1 MIDTQTI
8 LYNTMLT
15 IISTGLPILI
25 GYGVVF
31 IRQHLSLKQL
41 QTAKKISLNSAE
53 FVNQTMKDLEIDN
66 STKLSSAIISA
77 RNLAE
82 KVGIKLTDSQWETII
97 ESSVIEIKKGLN
109 TLAPE
114 SIITPENTPVINH
127 NDTTSMI
134 ATVEELP
141 SLEGQ
146 NSDVLQNVKSA
157 ESVATPSVESVPEIA
172 PENEIL
178 VFDPIVDTAEKIKTK
193 IIDKINNDKLLAET
207 KSIEEINA
215 QFSTIVQ

>member
-1 MIDTQTI
+1 ME
-8 LYNTMLT
+8 
-15 IISTGLPILI
+15 
-25 GYGVVF
+25 V
-31 IRQHLSLKQL
+31 
-41 QTAKKISLNSAE
+41 
-53 FVNQTMKDLEIDN
+53 VNQTMKDLEIDN

-157 ESVATPSVESVPEIA
+157 ESIAVPSVESIPEII
-172 PENEIL
+172 PETQNIPDL
-178 VFDPIVDTAEKIKTK
+178 TIGDVVLTDNSPISTIPIVVDTV
-193 IIDKINNDKLLAET
+193 NNAITDQIKLLAQQT
-207 KSIEEINA
+207 ANTTITNIVNQAINDA
-215 QFSTIVQ
+215 LIKATTPVG